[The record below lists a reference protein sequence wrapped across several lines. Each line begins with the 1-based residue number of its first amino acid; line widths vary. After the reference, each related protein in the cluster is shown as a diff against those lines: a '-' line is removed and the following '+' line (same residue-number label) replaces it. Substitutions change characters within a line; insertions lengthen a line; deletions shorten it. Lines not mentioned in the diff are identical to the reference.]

1 MKKDKYYWKFKIKK
15 TKEKYQ
21 EYRRYIFSTS
31 TFFRCSLT
39 VLILSVFFVLF
50 FTCGG
55 MLYFYDVV
63 IVDAFKGVDFQIHAI
78 SVGQGDSTLIK
89 FPNNQTMLI
98 DAGERDQGE
107 HVTNYIKAFLRQE
120 GLDCLDFLV
129 LTHPDSD
136 HIGGAINVLEN
147 INVKN
152 VFRPKVYTEEEASN
166 LDGENISIS
175 TTATYHELVDLISEK
190 QCDVIFTDN
199 TINMNLGG
207 VRVEFL
213 SPSEDYYS
221 DTNEYS
227 AVIMFTYQTKKFL
240 FMGDANSEIE
250 HTLIENYGDYL
261 NADVLKV
268 AHHGSNTSSSA
279 EFLNVVKP
287 KYALLYVAG
296 NKDLPSVDVLNR
308 LHEIGSDL
316 LQTSL
321 LGDYAMTIANDDI
334 LISQAPTPTID
345 IALLISISTLLV
357 IATWGINNPFSQKY
371 NPRRVPPK
379 ILED

>member
-1 MKKDKYYWKFKIKK
+1 M
-15 TKEKYQ
+15 
-21 EYRRYIFSTS
+21 
-31 TFFRCSLT
+31 
-39 VLILSVFFVLF
+39 
-50 FTCGG
+50 
-55 MLYFYDVV
+55 
-63 IVDAFKGVDFQIHAI
+63 DFQIHAI
-78 SVGQGDSTLIK
+78 SVGQGDSTLIR

-107 HVTNYIKAFLRQE
+107 HVTNYVKAFLRQE